1 MSNMV
6 AGAYILWLILVVYCL
21 MSIHF
26 LLTKGTLI
34 WVQVPTLPK
43 HNPGASLLPSEAG
56 YSKDNPSV
64 PEVRGIGT

>member
-6 AGAYILWLILVVYCL
+6 AGAYILWLILVVDCL

-26 LLTKGTLI
+26 LLPKSTLI

-43 HNPGASLLPSEAG
+43 HNPGAPLLASEAD
-56 YSKDNPSV
+56 YSKDNPFA
-64 PEVRGIGT
+64 PEVKGIGT

>member
-1 MSNMV
+1 
-6 AGAYILWLILVVYCL
+6 

-43 HNPGASLLPSEAG
+43 HNPGASLLASEAG
-56 YSKDNPSV
+56 YSKDNPFV
-64 PEVRGIGT
+64 PEVKGIGT